1 MKQQAILKAIREAC
15 PELMEFRKGCMFYD
29 PKTVDWARNIELI
42 CYNPKNGIAYFTE
55 PDGSVFHCQ
64 KRVYET
70 FITIGHEPHLEHFL
84 RAMRSKMRLPLR
96 TMDGRDNTLL
106 LGDTETALKDF
117 KTYDLTLSLRQNL
130 ETNQELTDFLYK
142 LLVKE

>member
-1 MKQQAILKAIREAC
+1 MKIYKTQAILKAIREAC
-15 PELMEFRKGCMFYD
+15 PELMEFRKGCMFYN
-29 PKTVDWARNIELI
+29 PKTVDWAKNIELI

-84 RAMRSKMRLPLR
+84 RAI
-96 TMDGRDNTLL
+96 DGRDIGLVQIR
-106 LGDTETALKDF
+106 
-117 KTYDLTLSLRQNL
+117 YDPTLSLRQNL
-130 ETNQELTDFLYK
+130 ENEELCDFLYE